1 MKSGKFVVHAAILV
15 MILSIWKTLAAE
27 PNEPRKLKAGDIKTP
42 VIIDKYMCF
51 ESLLLRWRLNDC
63 IFFLSSLKIKLN
75 NQEMKNVRGV
85 QTDSHCNIPEMMLFM
100 M

>member
-63 IFFLSSLKIKLN
+63 IFFFVEPENQIEQSRNEKCSRCANRQSL
-75 NQEMKNVRGV
+75 QY
-85 QTDSHCNIPEMMLFM
+85 S
-100 M
+100 